1 MAVFFGWRVVGAAF
15 VVATFGWGF
24 GFYGPPVFLHAL
36 EERMPR
42 WIVSLAVT
50 CHFLAGAALVARMPA
65 LQARFG
71 IARVVQAGAVLA
83 ALGVTGWA
91 LAEAP
96 WQLFLATLLS
106 GAGWACT
113 GGAAINAVIAPWFAR
128 RRPMALGMAFNGAS
142 MGGVLL
148 GPLWVALIAGLGFPA
163 AAAIL
168 GGAMVVALG
177 VAGALYLGRTP
188 ASMGLGPDGDP
199 PGAAPRPAAAMASP
213 WRDARFATLAGANA
227 LCLFGQLGL
236 VAHLVSLLAPALGG
250 QGAGWAMALATACAM
265 AGRAL
270 AGWLLRPGMS
280 RRRVF
285 AANAVMQAGGVALLA
300 TTDAPALLL
309 LATAIFGFGIGNAT
323 TLPPLIAQQDF
334 RESDVGRVVALLVA
348 SGQATYAFAP
358 AAFGLLR
365 EVDAMALFAGVI
377 ACEIVA
383 AFVMLARPRT
393 ARPG

>member
-1 MAVFFGWRVVGAAF
+1 
-15 VVATFGWGF
+15 
-24 GFYGPPVFLHAL
+24 
-36 EERMPR
+36 
-42 WIVSLAVT
+42 
-50 CHFLAGAALVARMPA
+50 
-65 LQARFG
+65 
-71 IARVVQAGAVLA
+71 
-83 ALGVTGWA
+83 
-91 LAEAP
+91 
-96 WQLFLATLLS
+96 
-106 GAGWACT
+106 
-113 GGAAINAVIAPWFAR
+113 
-128 RRPMALGMAFNGAS
+128 MALGMAFNGAS

-148 GPLWVALIAGLGFPA
+148 GPLWVALIAGLGFPV

-177 VAGALYLGRTP
+177 IAGALYLGRTP
-188 ASMGLGPDGDP
+188 AAMGLGPDGDAP
-199 PGAAPRPAAAMASP
+199 AAVAPRPAAAMASP

-250 QGAGWAMALATACAM
+250 QGAGFAMALATACAM

-270 AGWLLRPGMS
+270 AGWLLTPGMS

-300 TTDAPALLL
+300 TTGEPALLL

-334 RESDVGRVVALLVA
+334 AEADVGRVVALLVA

-377 ACEIVA
+377 VCEIVA
-383 AFVMLARPRT
+383 AWLMLVRT